1 LGQWGFEMGPQ
12 PTLPGWSFSDRS
24 RTNAEIIADL
34 YSLLREAV
42 GDHVLLDGCNTIG
55 HLGQGV
61 FDLQRIGDDTSGHQ
75 WERTRRMGVNAL
87 SFRLP
92 QQGTFFAIDADL
104 VGMTDDVPWTENR
117 QWLDVLARSGT
128 ATLVSVAPSQR
139 GPEQRAALRDA
150 FKMAAAGG
158 AGAKPLDWMET
169 STPGHWRGTSKG
181 EASER
186 HYDWAGR
193 DGACPFLSP

>member
-1 LGQWGFEMGPQ
+1 
-12 PTLPGWSFSDRS
+12 
-24 RTNAEIIADL
+24 
-34 YSLLREAV
+34 
-42 GDHVLLDGCNTIG
+42 
-55 HLGQGV
+55 
-61 FDLQRIGDDTSGHQ
+61 
-75 WERTRRMGVNAL
+75 MGVNAL

-169 STPGHWRGTSKG
+169 STPGHWRGTGKDG
-181 EASER
+181 TSER